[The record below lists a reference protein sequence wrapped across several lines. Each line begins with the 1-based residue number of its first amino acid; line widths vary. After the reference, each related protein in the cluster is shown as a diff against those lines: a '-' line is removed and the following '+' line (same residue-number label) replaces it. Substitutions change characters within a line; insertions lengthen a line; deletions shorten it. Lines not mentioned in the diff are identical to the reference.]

1 MHKNVPHIR
10 ATHMYWLNA
19 LHIFESVFIGH
30 LIRTMKKLPLLE
42 SFDVARTIYDLK
54 IERLLDVL
62 NMLMQK

>member
-1 MHKNVPHIR
+1 
-10 ATHMYWLNA
+10 MYWLNA

-30 LIRTMKKLPLLE
+30 LIRTMKKLPLSE
-42 SFDVARTIYDLK
+42 GFAVPRTINDLR